1 METTS
6 HWLPD
11 HQQKDLGEFKI
22 YNLGEVYCGTQGP
35 VVYNRRDF
43 YKITLMRGN
52 SIYHYADRSLEV
64 SGSNLLFFSPR
75 VPYTLQRVG
84 EGQTGHFCIFTEAFF
99 RDQSLGRPGDLPMFK
114 PGSQPFYNLQ
124 PEEER
129 QITAIYEKIGAEMRS
144 DYIYKYDLIR
154 TYVAELIHFALK
166 LQPSETLYKHPD
178 ANSRITAVFTELLE
192 RQFPIESSTQRFQ
205 MRSASDFAGE
215 LALHVNHLNRA
226 VKETTGKTTT
236 HHISERIGREA
247 RALLKHTNWNISEI
261 AWSLGFEEPAH
272 FNNFFKKMMGITP
285 SGFRNNQALHVS
297 SPSGANH

>member
-1 METTS
+1 METTP
-6 HWLPD
+6 HWIPD

-43 YKITLMRGN
+43 YKITLLQGS

-64 SGSNLLFFSPR
+64 SGSNLLFFSPK

-99 RDQSLGRPGDLPMFK
+99 RNQSLGHPGDLPMFK
-114 PGSQPFYNLQ
+114 PGSQPFYSLK
-124 PEEER
+124 PDEEQR
-129 QITAIYEKIGAEMRS
+129 IIAIYEKIYAEMRS

-192 RQFPIESSTQRFQ
+192 RQFPIETPSQRFAL
-205 MRSASDFAGE
+205 RSAHDFAQH
-215 LALHVNHLNRA
+215 LAVPA
-226 VKETTGKTTT
+226 
-236 HHISERIGREA
+236 ER
-247 RALLKHTNWNISEI
+247 L
-261 AWSLGFEEPAH
+261 PAP
-272 FNNFFKKMMGITP
+272 TRP
-285 SGFRNNQALHVS
+285 S
-297 SPSGANH
+297 